1 MRESAKRIGIEL
13 ATLYAWLRA
22 GRIPH
27 RVELGTLYL
36 NDNEVEDI
44 RRNIAT
50 IKPKR
55 GRPTTTSDAPT
66 TRKAQPAPTTA
77 RRIEPDRKHSW
88 DRPAIKLPD
97 SLK

>member
-1 MRESAKRIGIEL
+1 MLTMRESAKRIGIEL

-66 TRKAQPAPTTA
+66 TA